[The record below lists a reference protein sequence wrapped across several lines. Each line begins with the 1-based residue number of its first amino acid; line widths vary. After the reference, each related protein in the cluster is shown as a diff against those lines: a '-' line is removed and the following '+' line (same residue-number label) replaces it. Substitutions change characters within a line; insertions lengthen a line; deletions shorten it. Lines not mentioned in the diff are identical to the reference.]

1 MLVRRCHHLTLEPAD
16 EYALDLSELF
26 SGHLGLGGRCTWLA
40 CAAHLEAPVTLGPD
54 EVAVLG
60 RASDVF
66 WLERARLDE
75 IAGAAVVGQLLDC
88 GLLLAR
94 EGEPALHREADE
106 RLRAAAWFGPAA
118 LLHRR
123 SRWQGVDSRRDD
135 PAGTGE
141 LSLADLT
148 ERHGPIPPH
157 FHARVEA
164 EDRVALPP
172 RPALPL
178 ESLLARRLTCRN
190 FDLPAALPLAQL
202 ATVLRAVFGAVATRE
217 LAPGVR
223 AVKKHVPSGGALHPV
238 EAYLIVQRV
247 DGLAPGLYHYHV
259 GDHALEPLPDP
270 ANAGLADLAMAAVAG
285 QDWFAAAPV
294 LVVLVARF
302 RRNHWK
308 YRNHAKA
315 YRVMLLDAGHLA
327 QTFALAAA
335 ELGLGAFVTAAINE
349 VDLEQAF
356 GLDGMAEG
364 PLAVLGLGARATAMD
379 KGEFD
384 PAGAVWPAPAK
395 PA

>member
-26 SGHLGLGGRCTWLA
+26 AGHLGLGGRGTWQA
-40 CAAHLEAPVTLGPD
+40 CAPHLEAPVTLGPD

-66 WLERARLDE
+66 WLERARLDV
-75 IAGAAVVGQLLDC
+75 IAGAEAVDRLLAC

-94 EGEPALHREADE
+94 EGEPALHHEADE

-141 LSLADLT
+141 LSLADLA

-157 FHARVEA
+157 FHARVGD
-164 EDRVALPP
+164 EDRIGLPREDALH
-172 RPALPL
+172 L

-190 FDLPAALPLAQL
+190 FDSVAALPLAQL
-202 ATVLRAVFGAVATRE
+202 AAVLRAVFGAVATRE
-217 LAPGVR
+217 LAPGVH

-270 ANAGLADLAMAAVAG
+270 GGAALSGLALAAVAG
-285 QDWFAAAPV
+285 QDWFASAPV
-294 LVVLVARF
+294 LIVLVARF

-349 VDLEQAF
+349 VDLERAF
-356 GLDGMAEG
+356 GLDAMAEG
-364 PLAVLGLGARATAMD
+364 PLAVLGVGARAAEMA

>member
-26 SGHLGLGGRCTWLA
+26 AGHLGLGGRGTWLA

-75 IAGAAVVGQLLDC
+75 ITGTEAVERLLQR

-94 EGEPALHREADE
+94 EGEQAAHREADE

-118 LLHRR
+118 LLHQR

-141 LSLADLT
+141 LSLADLA

-157 FHARVEA
+157 FHARA
-164 EDRVALPP
+164 LADQRIALPP
-172 RPALPL
+172 QPTLPL
-178 ESLLARRLTCRN
+178 EALLARRLTCRN
-190 FDLPAALPLAQL
+190 FDATAALPLAQL
-202 ATVLRAVFGAVATRE
+202 GAVLRAVFGAVATRE
-217 LAPGVR
+217 LAPGVH

-247 DGLAPGLYHYHV
+247 EGLAPGLYHYHV
-259 GDHALEPLPDP
+259 GSHALEPLP
-270 ANAGLADLAMAAVAG
+270 NARDAAISDLALAAVAG
-285 QDWFAAAPV
+285 QDWFASAPV
-294 LVVLVARF
+294 LVVLAARF

-315 YRVMLLDAGHLA
+315 YRVMLLDAGHLS

-349 VDLEQAF
+349 VDLERAF
-356 GLDGMAEG
+356 GLDAMVEG
-364 PLAVLGLGARATAMD
+364 PLAVLGLGPRAQTMV

-384 PAGAVWPAPAK
+384 PAAAVWPAPAK

>member
-1 MLVRRCHHLTLEPAD
+1 MLVRRCHHLMLEPAD

-26 SGHLGLGGRCTWLA
+26 AGHLGLGGGGTWQA
-40 CAAHLEAPVTLGPD
+40 CAAHLETTVMLSHD
-54 EVAVLG
+54 EVTVLG

-66 WLERARLDE
+66 WLKRARLDG
-75 IAGAAVVGQLLDC
+75 IAGAAVVDRLLDR

-106 RLRAAAWFGPAA
+106 RLRGAAWFGPAA
-118 LLHRR
+118 VLHRR

-148 ERHGPIPPH
+148 ARHGPIPPH
-157 FHARVEA
+157 FHARAAA
-164 EDRVALPP
+164 EDRIALPP
-172 RPALPL
+172 QPALPL
-178 ESLLARRLTCRN
+178 DALLARRLTCRN
-190 FDLPAALPLAQL
+190 FDPATALPLAQL
-202 ATVLRAVFGAVATRE
+202 ATVLRVVFGAVATRE
-217 LAPGVR
+217 LAPGIR

-238 EAYLIVQRV
+238 EAYLIAQRV

-270 ANAGLADLAMAAVAG
+270 ADAGLADLAMAAVAG
-285 QDWFAAAPV
+285 QDWFARAPV

-349 VDLEQAF
+349 VDLERAF
-356 GLDGMAEG
+356 ALDAMAEG
-364 PLAVLGLGARATAMD
+364 PLGVLGLGPRAATMA

-384 PAGAVWPAPAK
+384 PATVVWPAPAK

>member
-16 EYALDLSELF
+16 EYALELAELYA
-26 SGHLGLGGRCTWLA
+26 GHLGLGGRGTWQA
-40 CAAHLEAPVTLGPD
+40 WAAHLEAPVTLTPD

-66 WLERARLDE
+66 WLERSRLDA
-75 IAGAAVVGQLLDC
+75 IAGAEAVEHLLQR
-88 GLLLAR
+88 GLLLVR
-94 EGEPALHREADE
+94 EGESATYREADE

-118 LLHRR
+118 HLHRR

-141 LSLADLT
+141 LSLADLA

-157 FHARVEA
+157 VHARVGD
-164 EDRVALPP
+164 EDRIGLPREDALH
-172 RPALPL
+172 L

-190 FDLPAALPLAQL
+190 FDSAAALPLAPL
-202 ATVLRAVFGAVATRE
+202 AAVLRAVFGAVATRE
-217 LAPGVR
+217 LAPGVH

-238 EAYLIVQRV
+238 EAYLIAQRV
-247 DGLAPGLYHYHV
+247 EGLRPGLYHYHV
-259 GDHALEPLPDP
+259 GEHALEPLPDP
-270 ANAGLADLAMAAVAG
+270 GAAALSDLALAAVAG
-285 QDWFAAAPV
+285 QHWFATAPV
-294 LVVLVARF
+294 LVVLAARF

-335 ELGLGAFVTAAINE
+335 ELGLGAFITAAINE
-349 VDLEQAF
+349 VDLERAF

-364 PLAVLGLGARATAMD
+364 PLAVLGLGARAAEMT

-384 PAGAVWPAPAK
+384 PMGAVWPVPAK